1 MLQVLPLESTLVR
14 WCLPLALSLA
24 LGGSLSAQGI
34 GSTPDV
40 AQAHPLPD
48 GTQVWSF
55 GSPYSATASEVLA
68 GGVFRLR
75 YTPAAWTR
83 QGYDAN
89 GILSFGSTF
98 TDSEAWVLMEQN
110 HLTPKDL
117 KGHFLLF
124 ADRLLARAR
133 LVTEDRRFVNGLE
146 VQALQFSGLV
156 DDKPH
161 VGFVY
166 LASQKAHTVTLLVV
180 VPSDDA
186 LAMEGIALLFLNGLC
201 LVTP

>member
-1 MLQVLPLESTLVR
+1 MVR
-14 WCLPLALSLA
+14 WCLPLALSLV

-40 AQAHPLPD
+40 AQAHRLPD

-55 GSPYSATASEVLA
+55 GSPYSATASAVLA
-68 GGVFRLR
+68 GGVFCLR
-75 YTPAAWTR
+75 YAPAAWTR
-83 QGYDAN
+83 QGYDEN
-89 GILSFGSTF
+89 GILRFDSTL

-110 HLTPKDL
+110 HLAQKDL

-124 ADRLLARAR
+124 ADQLLARAR
-133 LVTEDRRFVNGLE
+133 LVAEDRRFVNGIE

-161 VGFVY
+161 IGFVY

-180 VPSDDA
+180 VPNDDV
-186 LAMEGIALLFLNGLC
+186 LAMEGIALRLLNGLC

>member
-1 MLQVLPLESTLVR
+1 MVR

-24 LGGSLSAQGI
+24 LGGALSAQGI
-34 GSTPDV
+34 GTAPDA
-40 AQAHPLPD
+40 AQTHTLSD
-48 GTQVWSF
+48 GTQAWSF
-55 GSPYSATASEVLA
+55 GSPYAATATEPLA

-75 YTPAAWTR
+75 YDPSAWTR

-89 GILSFGSTF
+89 GILSFGSTL

-110 HLTPKDL
+110 RLTLKDL

-124 ADRLLARAR
+124 ADQLLTRAR
-133 LVTEDRRFVNGLE
+133 LMAEDRRFVNGIE
-146 VQALQFSGLV
+146 VQAMQLSGLV
-156 DDKPH
+156 DDEPH

-166 LASQKAHTVTLLVV
+166 LASQKAHTVSILVV

-186 LAMEGIALLFLNGLC
+186 LVMEDAALRLLNGLC